1 MSTRCLEVGALEGV
15 SADLAGRRIVVLGGE
30 DAAAGALVACLQNT
44 GARAVAVPA
53 NVRLV
58 PAGLIDQLGAINIVI
73 DLNVGTADI
82 GDAADA
88 WPRQLART
96 LKLLRA
102 CAADWTAE
110 TDCRRLGYVP
120 VTRTGGQLG
129 AGSAPV
135 SHPMGGLWVGLA
147 KGLPRE
153 IPNCNVRVVNLVGEP
168 LDPAELAELVVAELY
183 RWGLFEIA
191 LRDGRRYTLQARR
204 CQAGAPVRSFGPADT
219 VVMSGGGRG
228 IGFALALDFATRYG
242 ARVIVTGRALLPDPQ
257 DPVLTL
263 DEAGFAAYRADRL
276 RAGAANRQLV
286 TVRAE
291 LAAEPAP
298 GAELS
303 ARVEPD
309 RLRGMFG
316 IGAMPRPQV
325 SLNVIENLVRASWT
339 NQQPDSPRAF
349 ALARLTRLGPTP
361 AGATVINNR
370 AGDWSAVA
378 EDHTSWLSGRE
389 ARFI

>member
-1 MSTRCLEVGALEGV
+1 MTTTPAPLARTVADPVRPVGRFEWRLLEVGALEGV

-30 DAAAGALVACLQNT
+30 DAAAGALVACLQNV

-58 PAGLIDQLGAINIVI
+58 PAGLIDQLGAIDIVI

-96 LKLLRA
+96 LQLLRA

-153 IPNCNVRVVNLVGEP
+153 IPNCNVRVVDLVDEP

-191 LRDGRRYTLQARR
+191 HRDGRRYTLQARR
-204 CQAGAPVRSFGPADT
+204 YPAGAPVRSFGPADT

-242 ARVIVTGRALLPDPQ
+242 ARVIVTGRAPLPDPQ
-257 DPVLTL
+257 DPELTL
-263 DEAGFAAYRADRL
+263 DEAGFAAYRADGCARAPRTGNSSPCGPNWRVWPPQRVASEPAD
-276 RAGAANRQLV
+276 RAGRG
-286 TVRAE
+286 RASRV
-291 LAAEPAP
+291 
-298 GAELS
+298 S
-303 ARVEPD
+303 AMRRDRARRGGRPD
-309 RLRGMFG
+309 RGRRSWPGRR
-316 IGAMPRPQV
+316 RPQRRHR
-325 SLNVIENLVRASWT
+325 RAS
-339 NQQPDSPRAF
+339 P
-349 ALARLTRLGPTP
+349 ARRQD
-361 AGATVINNR
+361 R
-370 AGDWSAVA
+370 R
-378 EDHTSWLSGRE
+378 GR
-389 ARFI
+389 